1 MSRVAD
7 RLFSPDD
14 VGAAAE
20 PALGLEGADGVEV
33 VVAAS
38 LTGLTRYAVS
48 EIIQNTVRKEVR
60 AYVRVVA
67 DDQVATATTTQL
79 APEALVRAAER
90 AREAALAS
98 RPDPDF
104 PGLPDPAVVG
114 RAEPIYRW
122 DEATAAKTPMDRA
135 TKVRELLSA
144 AGSQNAAGIFET
156 SAHAYAVF
164 SSKGISC
171 FDAYTRC
178 VTTCLV
184 DDGTATGWGDAS
196 SHAFDE
202 VDVHTTAR
210 RAADKAARSRG
221 ATDGTPGTYEVVLEP
236 AAVGT
241 LLDYLSYVGM
251 GAKAVIEGESFLS
264 TRKGEQVA
272 APSVTISDDAFH
284 PYSVG
289 LGFDLE
295 GVPKKRV
302 AVIDAG
308 VASQP
313 VTDLRT
319 ARKLDLEPS
328 GHYSGSGEF
337 GPYASNVVLEAG
349 DRSVE
354 ELIAAVS
361 DGFLVTRFHY
371 VNVLD
376 RPTTLL
382 TGMTRDGVF
391 RIRGGEVAEPVHNF
405 RFAQSVLD
413 ALATVQ
419 GVGSEVAAFA
429 PEYGSFGSA
438 VAPALHVGEFN
449 FASITSH

>member
-14 VGAAAE
+14 VAGAVE
-20 PALGLEGADGVEV
+20 PALALGGADGVEV

-38 LTGLTRYAVS
+38 LTGLTRYALS
-48 EIIQNTVRKEVR
+48 EIIQNTVRKEIR
-60 AYVRVVA
+60 AYVRVVSENRA
-67 DDQVATATTTQL
+67 ATATTTQL
-79 APEALVRAAER
+79 RPDALMRAAER
-90 AREAALAS
+90 ALEAAQAS
-98 RPDPDF
+98 MPDPEF
-104 PGLPDPAVVG
+104 PGLPDPEVVG
-114 RAEPIYRW
+114 RAEPIFRW
-122 DEATAAKTPMDRA
+122 DDATAAKTPMDRA
-135 TKVRELLSA
+135 VKVREILSA
-144 AGSQNAAGIFET
+144 SNSDNAAGVFET
-156 SAHAYAVF
+156 SAHAYAVY

-184 DDGTATGWGDAS
+184 DDGTSTGWGDAS
-196 SHAFDE
+196 SHSFDD
-202 VDVHTTAR
+202 VDVAAAAR
-210 RAADKAARSRG
+210 RAADKAAKSGG
-221 ATDGTPGTYEVVLEP
+221 AGDAAPGTYEVVLEP

-264 TRKGEQVA
+264 TRKGEKVA
-272 APSVTISDDAFH
+272 APSVTIRDDAFH
-284 PYSVG
+284 PASVG

-308 VASQP
+308 IANQP

-349 DRSVE
+349 DRSRD

-376 RPTTLL
+376 RPATLL

-391 RIRGGEVAEPVHNF
+391 RIRGGEIAEPVHNF
-405 RFAQSVLD
+405 RFAQGVLD

-419 GVGSEVAAFA
+419 GVGNDLAAFA

-438 VAPALHVGEFN
+438 VAPSLHVGEFT
-449 FASITSH
+449 FASVTSH